1 LLRGPTRPLDTQ
13 QSDGGPPGDID
24 APGLPAMAATGYRGE
39 APQAEP
45 PPDDET
51 PPREDGFAPPPTTV
65 DPDTN
70 DPGAPAIDTAR
81 MDLPI
86 AQSEPL
92 AEDLYGHL
100 DDRDAGVEG
109 DLFAGAHLDV
119 AAMTGLRQLVDRG
132 DVDPPSGTVAGDL
145 DVEAVR
151 G

>member
-1 LLRGPTRPLDTQ
+1 VAVAAMSGGRGVALN
-13 QSDGGPPGDID
+13 
-24 APGLPAMAATGYRGE
+24 
-39 APQAEP
+39 
-45 PPDDET
+45 PPDDEP

-81 MDLPI
+81 MEPGFLPI

-119 AAMTGLRQLVDRG
+119 AAMTGLRQLADRG
-132 DVDPPSGTVAGDL
+132 DVDPPSRTVAGDL